1 MASTRKSEGKGLRT
15 GNAAAAALLVAAI
28 TAAFAAMSPTP
39 GNAAQEKSAAP
50 AAGSPAAGSPAAG
63 SPAAGSPAAAPTAS
77 PTASVTPGTSAST
90 PSPAASAQIALP
102 DAASVLYAIH
112 QVDSKGAD
120 AADVANG
127 SVATYWF
134 GHAFELDGMPYYTGF
149 VWETAERYG
158 KPGEDDVGPMTTVNL
173 AEATFIR
180 DPASPSSPW
189 KFRGMEPTI
198 GEFGAYERPPEV
210 DARRKP
216 HEYRTAAGKLLLA
229 VPTETFDNGITISGY
244 TLLVFTPP
252 EKRQDEAKDNVWA
265 YAGDV
270 IAGEDNGPACAD
282 GDVMPCTRSEGELVF
297 SATGTAD
304 LPRVTV
310 QFSGNTISGPGK
322 TRKLGPADAVIYAY
336 DATRK
341 AYVAQP

>member
-39 GNAAQEKSAAP
+39 GNAAQEKAAAP
-50 AAGSPAAGSPAAG
+50 AAGAPAAGA
-63 SPAAGSPAAAPTAS
+63 PAAALSAAS
-77 PTASVTPGTSAST
+77 ASAAAEPANPASATSAPT
-90 PSPAASAQIALP
+90 PSAAASAQAALP

-120 AADVANG
+120 SADVANG

-134 GHAFELDGMPYYTGF
+134 GHAFEMDGTPYFTGF

-210 DARRKP
+210 DTRRKP
-216 HEYRTAAGKLLLA
+216 REYRTAAGKLLLA

-252 EKRQDEAKDNVWA
+252 EKRQDEAKDKVWA
-265 YAGDV
+265 YAGEV

-310 QFSGNTISGPGK
+310 QFSGTTISGPGK
-322 TRKLGPADAVIYAY
+322 TRKLGPADAVIYTY
-336 DATRK
+336 DTTRK
-341 AYVAQP
+341 AYVAQQ

>member
-39 GNAAQEKSAAP
+39 GNAAQEKAA
-50 AAGSPAAGSPAAG
+50 A
-63 SPAAGSPAAAPTAS
+63 PAAAPTA
-77 PTASVTPGTSAST
+77 V
-90 PSPAASAQIALP
+90 PAAAAATAAATPVPATAAANAPAPAANAAARIAPP
-102 DAASVLYAIH
+102 DAAAVLYAIH
-112 QVDSKGAD
+112 QVDSKGAPS
-120 AADVANG
+120 ADVANG
-127 SVATYWF
+127 SIATYWF
-134 GHAFELDGMPYYTGF
+134 GHAFELEGTPYYTGF
-149 VWETAERYG
+149 IWETAERYG

-180 DPASPSSPW
+180 DPASPQSPW

-210 DARRKP
+210 DTQRKP
-216 HEYRTAAGKLLLA
+216 LEYRTASGQLLLA
-229 VPTETFDNGITISGY
+229 VPTETFENGITISGY
-244 TLLVFTPP
+244 ALLVFTPP
-252 EKRQDEAKDNVWA
+252 EKRQDETGNVWA
-265 YAGDV
+265 YVGNV

-297 SATGTAD
+297 SANATAD

-322 TRKLGPADAVIYAY
+322 TRKLGPGDAVIYAY

-341 AYVAQP
+341 QYVAQ

>member
-39 GNAAQEKSAAP
+39 GNAAQEKAAAP
-50 AAGSPAAGSPAAG
+50 AAASTAV
-63 SPAAGSPAAAPTAS
+63 PAAAAATAAAT
-77 PTASVTPGTSAST
+77 PVPATAAANAPA
-90 PSPAASAQIALP
+90 PAANAAAPIAPP
-102 DAASVLYAIH
+102 DAAAVLFAIH
-112 QVDSKGAD
+112 QVDSKGAPS
-120 AADVANG
+120 ADVANG
-127 SVATYWF
+127 SIATYWF
-134 GHAFELDGMPYYTGF
+134 GHAFELEGTPYYTGF
-149 VWETAERYG
+149 IWETAERYG
-158 KPGEDDVGPMTTVNL
+158 KRGEDDVGPMTTVNL

-180 DPASPSSPW
+180 DPASPESPW

-210 DARRKP
+210 DTQRKP
-216 HEYRTAAGKLLLA
+216 LEYRTASGKLLLA
-229 VPTETFDNGITISGY
+229 VPTETFENGITISGY
-244 TLLVFTPP
+244 ALLVFTPP
-252 EKRQDEAKDNVWA
+252 EKRQDETGNVWS
-265 YAGDV
+265 YVGNV

-297 SATGTAD
+297 SATATAD

-322 TRKLGPADAVIYAY
+322 TRKLGPGDAVIYAY

-341 AYVAQP
+341 QYVAQ

>member
-39 GNAAQEKSAAP
+39 GNAAQEKAAAP
-50 AAGSPAAGSPAAG
+50 AAASTAGAAAA
-63 SPAAGSPAAAPTAS
+63 AAPAAATPVPATAAANA
-77 PTASVTPGTSAST
+77 PA
-90 PSPAASAQIALP
+90 PAANAAARIAPP
-102 DAASVLYAIH
+102 DAAAVLYAIH
-112 QVDSKGAD
+112 QVDSKGEPSAN
-120 AADVANG
+120 VANG
-127 SVATYWF
+127 SIATYWF
-134 GHAFELDGMPYYTGF
+134 GHAFELEGTPYYTGF
-149 VWETAERYG
+149 IWETAERYG
-158 KPGEDDVGPMTTVNL
+158 KPGEDDVGPMATVNL
-173 AEATFIR
+173 AEATFLR
-180 DPASPSSPW
+180 DPASPESPW

-210 DARRKP
+210 DTQRKP
-216 HEYRTAAGKLLLA
+216 LEYRTASGKLLLA
-229 VPTETFDNGITISGY
+229 VPTETFENGITISGY
-244 TLLVFTPP
+244 ALLVFTPP
-252 EKRQDEAKDNVWA
+252 EKRQDETGNVWS
-265 YAGDV
+265 YVGNV

-297 SATGTAD
+297 SATATAD

-322 TRKLGPADAVIYAY
+322 TRKLGPGDAVIYAY

-341 AYVAQP
+341 QYVAQ

>member
-15 GNAAAAALLVAAI
+15 GNAAAAALLVTAI

-39 GNAAQEKSAAP
+39 GNAAQEKAAPAAAAPAAAASAAP
-50 AAGSPAAGSPAAG
+50 APTAAN
-63 SPAAGSPAAAPTAS
+63 PAAA
-77 PTASVTPGTSAST
+77 T
-90 PSPAASAQIALP
+90 PSVNAPAPAAATAARVAPP
-102 DAASVLYAIH
+102 DATAVIYAIH
-112 QVDSKGAD
+112 QVDSKGEPSAN
-120 AADVANG
+120 VANG
-127 SVATYWF
+127 SIATYWF
-134 GHAFELDGMPYYTGF
+134 GHAFELEGTPYYTGF
-149 VWETAERYG
+149 IWETAERYG

-180 DPASPSSPW
+180 DPAAPISPW

-210 DARRKP
+210 DTQRKP
-216 HEYRTAAGKLLLA
+216 LEYRTASGKLMLA
-229 VPTETFDNGITISGY
+229 VPTETFENGITISGY

-252 EKRQDEAKDNVWA
+252 EKRQDETGNVWA
-265 YAGDV
+265 YVGNV

-297 SATGTAD
+297 SATATAD

-310 QFSGNTISGPGK
+310 QFTGNTISGPGK
-322 TRKLGPADAVIYAY
+322 TRKLGSGDAVIYAY

-341 AYVAQP
+341 QYVAQ

>member
-1 MASTRKSEGKGLRT
+1 M
-15 GNAAAAALLVAAI
+15 
-28 TAAFAAMSPTP
+28 
-39 GNAAQEKSAAP
+39 
-50 AAGSPAAGSPAAG
+50 
-63 SPAAGSPAAAPTAS
+63 
-77 PTASVTPGTSAST
+77 
-90 PSPAASAQIALP
+90 P
-102 DAASVLYAIH
+102 DPASVLYAIH

-120 AADVANG
+120 SADVANG

-134 GHAFELDGMPYYTGF
+134 GHAFELDGTPYYTGF

-180 DPASPSSPW
+180 DPASPTSPW

-210 DARRKP
+210 DTRRKP
-216 HEYRTAAGKLLLA
+216 REYRTAAGKLLLA

-252 EKRQDEAKDNVWA
+252 EKRQDEAKDKVWA
-265 YAGDV
+265 YAGEV

-341 AYVAQP
+341 AYVAQQ

>member
-1 MASTRKSEGKGLRT
+1 MRT

-39 GNAAQEKSAAP
+39 GNAAQEKAVAP
-50 AAGSPAAGSPAAG
+50 AAASTAV
-63 SPAAGSPAAAPTAS
+63 PAAAAATAAAT
-77 PTASVTPGTSAST
+77 PVPATAAAYAPA
-90 PSPAASAQIALP
+90 PAANAAARIAPP
-102 DAASVLYAIH
+102 DAAAVLYAIH
-112 QVDSKGAD
+112 QVDSKGAPS
-120 AADVANG
+120 ADVANG
-127 SVATYWF
+127 SIATYWF
-134 GHAFELDGMPYYTGF
+134 GHAFELEGTPYYTGF
-149 VWETAERYG
+149 IWETAERYG

-180 DPASPSSPW
+180 DPASPESPW

-210 DARRKP
+210 DTQRKP
-216 HEYRTAAGKLLLA
+216 LEYRTASGKLLLA
-229 VPTETFDNGITISGY
+229 VPTETFENGITISGY
-244 TLLVFTPP
+244 ALLVFTPP
-252 EKRQDEAKDNVWA
+252 EKRQDETGNVWA
-265 YAGDV
+265 YVGNV

-297 SATGTAD
+297 SATATAD

-322 TRKLGPADAVIYAY
+322 TRKLGPGDAVIYAY

-341 AYVAQP
+341 QYVAQ

>member
-50 AAGSPAAGSPAAG
+50 AAGSS
-63 SPAAGSPAAAPTAS
+63 AAGSPAAAPAA
-77 PTASVTPGTSAST
+77 PTSASVTPGTSAPT
-90 PSPAASAQIALP
+90 PSPAASAQTAVP

-120 AADVANG
+120 TADVANG

-134 GHAFELDGMPYYTGF
+134 GHAFELDGAPYYTGF

-180 DPASPSSPW
+180 DPASPSNPW

-210 DARRKP
+210 DTRRKP
-216 HEYRTAAGKLLLA
+216 LEYRTAAGKLLLA

-252 EKRQDEAKDNVWA
+252 EKRQDEAKDKVWA
-265 YAGDV
+265 YAGEV

>member
-39 GNAAQEKSAAP
+39 GNAAQEKAAP
-50 AAGSPAAGSPAAG
+50 AAAA
-63 SPAAGSPAAAPTAS
+63 PAAAAPAATTPA
-77 PTASVTPGTSAST
+77 AVTPSANV
-90 PSPAASAQIALP
+90 PAPAASTAAQLATP
-102 DAASVLYAIH
+102 DAAAVLYAIH
-112 QVDSKGAD
+112 QVDSKGAPS
-120 AADVANG
+120 ANVANG
-127 SVATYWF
+127 SIATYWF
-134 GHAFELDGMPYYTGF
+134 GHAFELEGTPYYTGF

-158 KPGEDDVGPMTTVNL
+158 KPGEDDVGPMTPVNL

-180 DPASPSSPW
+180 DPAAPESPW
-189 KFRGMEPTI
+189 KFRGMEATI

-210 DARRKP
+210 DTRRKP
-216 HEYRTAAGKLLLA
+216 LEYRTASGKLMLA

-252 EKRQDEAKDNVWA
+252 DKRKDETDNVWT
-265 YAGDV
+265 YVGDV

-282 GDVMPCTRSEGELVF
+282 GDVMPCTRSDGELVF
-297 SATGTAD
+297 SANATAD

-310 QFSGNTISGPGK
+310 QFTGNTISGPGK
-322 TRKLGPADAVIYAY
+322 TRKLGPGDAVIYAY

-341 AYVAQP
+341 QYVAQ

>member
-39 GNAAQEKSAAP
+39 GNAAQEKAVAP
-50 AAGSPAAGSPAAG
+50 AAASTAV
-63 SPAAGSPAAAPTAS
+63 PAAAAATAAAT
-77 PTASVTPGTSAST
+77 PVPATAAANAPA
-90 PSPAASAQIALP
+90 PAANAAARIAPP
-102 DAASVLYAIH
+102 DAAAVLYAIH
-112 QVDSKGAD
+112 QVDSKGAPS
-120 AADVANG
+120 ADVANG
-127 SVATYWF
+127 SIATYWF
-134 GHAFELDGMPYYTGF
+134 GHAFELEGTPYYTGF
-149 VWETAERYG
+149 IWETAERYG

-180 DPASPSSPW
+180 DPASPESPW

-210 DARRKP
+210 DTHRKP
-216 HEYRTAAGKLLLA
+216 LEYRTASGKLLLA
-229 VPTETFDNGITISGY
+229 VPTETFENGITISGY
-244 TLLVFTPP
+244 ALLVFTPP
-252 EKRQDEAKDNVWA
+252 EKRQDETGNVWA
-265 YAGDV
+265 YVGNV

-297 SATGTAD
+297 SATATAD

-322 TRKLGPADAVIYAY
+322 TRKLGPGDAVIYAY

-341 AYVAQP
+341 QYVAQ

>member
-39 GNAAQEKSAAP
+39 GNAAQEKAAAP
-50 AAGSPAAGSPAAG
+50 AAASAAGAAV
-63 SPAAGSPAAAPTAS
+63 AAAPAAA
-77 PTASVTPGTSAST
+77 
-90 PSPAASAQIALP
+90 SPAPITPVANAPAPAAARIAPP
-102 DAASVLYAIH
+102 DAAAVLYAIH
-112 QVDSKGAD
+112 QVDSKGAPS
-120 AADVANG
+120 ADVANG
-127 SVATYWF
+127 SIATYWF
-134 GHAFELDGMPYYTGF
+134 GHAFELEGTPYYTGF
-149 VWETAERYG
+149 IWETAERYG

-180 DPASPSSPW
+180 DPASPESPW

-210 DARRKP
+210 DTQRKP
-216 HEYRTAAGKLLLA
+216 LEYRTASGKLLLA
-229 VPTETFDNGITISGY
+229 VPTETFENGITISGY
-244 TLLVFTPP
+244 ALLVFTPP
-252 EKRQDEAKDNVWA
+252 EKRQDETGNVWS
-265 YAGDV
+265 YVGNV

-297 SATGTAD
+297 SANATAD

-322 TRKLGPADAVIYAY
+322 TRKLGPGDAVIYAY

-341 AYVAQP
+341 QYVAQ

>member
-39 GNAAQEKSAAP
+39 GNAAQEKAAAP
-50 AAGSPAAGSPAAG
+50 AAASAAGAAV
-63 SPAAGSPAAAPTAS
+63 AAAPAAA
-77 PTASVTPGTSAST
+77 
-90 PSPAASAQIALP
+90 SPAPITPVANAPAPAAARIAPP
-102 DAASVLYAIH
+102 DAAAVLYAIH
-112 QVDSKGAD
+112 QVDSKGAPS
-120 AADVANG
+120 ADVANG
-127 SVATYWF
+127 SIATYWF
-134 GHAFELDGMPYYTGF
+134 GHAFELEGTPYYTGF
-149 VWETAERYG
+149 IWETAERYG

-180 DPASPSSPW
+180 DAATPESPW

-210 DARRKP
+210 DTQRKP
-216 HEYRTAAGKLLLA
+216 LEYRTASGKLLLA
-229 VPTETFDNGITISGY
+229 VPTETFENGITISGY
-244 TLLVFTPP
+244 ALLVFTPP
-252 EKRQDEAKDNVWA
+252 EKRQDETGNVWS
-265 YAGDV
+265 YVGNV

-297 SATGTAD
+297 SATATAD

-322 TRKLGPADAVIYAY
+322 TRKLGPGDAVIYAY

-341 AYVAQP
+341 QYVAQ